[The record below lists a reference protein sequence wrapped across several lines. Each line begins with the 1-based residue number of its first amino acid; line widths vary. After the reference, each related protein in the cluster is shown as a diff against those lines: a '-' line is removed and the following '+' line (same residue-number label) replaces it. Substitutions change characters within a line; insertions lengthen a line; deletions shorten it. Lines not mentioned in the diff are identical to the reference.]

1 MDEFSP
7 QEDYVLNTVNN
18 RDVHFLRFWFADV
31 LGNLKSFAINPNELE
46 RAFSIGMPMSGRCID
61 CVPEDDLEHDVIV
74 CPQASSFQILP
85 WRPSENGV
93 ARMFCDIKTP
103 DGKPYEF
110 DTRQVL
116 KNVLEKASEMGYLV
130 NVKPNLEFY
139 YFHDSLYPDPLDEG
153 SLFDLTTLDS
163 ATDLRRDTIL
173 MLEGMGIP
181 VEKSYH
187 EKGPSQHQIDLRTA
201 DALSMADAM
210 MTYKLVVKEIAQ
222 EHGVFASF
230 MPKPINGV
238 PGNSMHT
245 IIHLVDEKGQNAFY
259 SSRSKDPNHLSTL
272 AKQFIAGVLKYA
284 SEFCLLTNQY
294 ENSYKRLMAPECPNN
309 HIAWSKTSKST
320 MIRLQGHRPNSEEA
334 TRVEIKNPDPAA
346 NPYLALTGI
355 IAAGLA
361 GIEEKLKLA
370 DPIEDRGD
378 IEGKSKRLP
387 ETLGEAIYEFENS
400 ELMKK
405 TLGPALFEHLIKIKK
420 AEWKRV
426 ISHVHEQEL
435 EELLAVL

>member
-1 MDEFSP
+1 MNEFSP

-46 RAFSIGMPMSGRCID
+46 RAFAIGMPLSGQCIAD
-61 CVPEDDLEHDVIV
+61 IHEDKEVDVIA

-85 WRPSENGV
+85 WRPSENSV

-103 DGKPYEF
+103 DGEAYEF

-116 KNVLEKASEMGYLV
+116 KSVLEKASKMGYLV

-139 YFHDSLYPDPLDEG
+139 YFEDQSCPIPLDEG
-153 SLFDLTTLDS
+153 SSFDLTTLDS
-163 ATDLRRDTIL
+163 ASDLRRDTIL
-173 MLEGMGIP
+173 TLEGMGIP

-187 EKGPSQHQIDLRTA
+187 EKGSSQHQIDLRTT

-210 MTYKLVVKEIAQ
+210 LTYKLVVKEIAQ

-230 MPKPINGV
+230 MPKPLNGE
-238 PGNSMHT
+238 PGNSMH
-245 IIHLVDEKGQNAFY
+245 IILHLVNEDGENAFFDAK
-259 SSRSKDPNHLSTL
+259 SKDEYHLTTL

-284 SEFCLLTNQY
+284 NEFCLITNQY
-294 ENSYKRLMAPECPNN
+294 ENSYKRLMSPECTNN
-309 HIAWSKTSKST
+309 HIAWSRSSKST
-320 MIRLQGHRPNSEEA
+320 MVRLQGHRPDSEES

-346 NPYLALTGI
+346 NPYLALAVI
-355 IAAGLA
+355 INAGLK
-361 GIEEKLKLA
+361 GIEEKLKLGKPVENR
-370 DPIEDRGD
+370 DD
-378 IEGKSKRLP
+378 IEHSSERLP
-387 ETLGEAIYEFENS
+387 ETLGQAIYEFENS
-400 ELMKK
+400 ELMKE
-405 TLGPALFEHLIKIKK
+405 TLGEALFNKIIQIKK
-420 AEWKRV
+420 AEWKRA

-435 EELLAVL
+435 DELLAVL